1 VDTFYTIEK
10 LGNKQRLT
18 PEGFL
23 LCEDVPIART
33 GTQIY
38 LAREIPEIEADSQ
51 GHVTMERDE
60 EDVFRPETIASV
72 NGKCI
77 TVDHPNDLVRPHSW
91 RDLAVGVALN
101 ARRGSNGDNDLLR
114 ADLLITDFE
123 AIEQVRQRTE
133 DAKRGLGTGQEIS
146 AGYNYNGVQI
156 AKGRGK
162 QTDIWINHIALVDA
176 ARCGSRCSIGD
187 AVVVEKKR
195 SSKIVRVFI
204 HRS

>member
-33 GTQIY
+33 GTQLY
-38 LAREIPEIEADSQ
+38 AAREVPELEAGND
-51 GHVTMERDE
+51 GTIVMERHE

-72 NGKCI
+72 NGKSV
-77 TVDHPNDLVRPHSW
+77 TVDHPNDLVRPQSF
-91 RDLAVGVALN
+91 RDLVVGVALN
-101 ARRGSNGDNDLLR
+101 ARRGTGIQDDLLL
-114 ADLLITDFE
+114 ADLLIADHN
-123 AIEQVRQRTE
+123 AIEQVRNTR
-133 DAKRGLGTGQEIS
+133 GQEVS

-162 QTDIWINHIALVDA
+162 QTDIWINHIALVDS

-187 AVVVEKKR
+187 SEIKKLPK
-195 SSKIVRVFI
+195 KIIRVFV

>member
-1 VDTFYTIEK
+1 VDTLYTIEK

-33 GTQIY
+33 GTQLY
-38 LAREIPEIEADSQ
+38 SAREVPEIEAGND
-51 GHVTMERDE
+51 GTVVMERDE
-60 EDVFRPETIASV
+60 ADVFRPETISSV
-72 NGKCI
+72 NGKCV

-101 ARRGSNGDNDLLR
+101 ARRGSNGESDLLL
-114 ADLLITDFE
+114 ADLLITDHE
-123 AIEQVRQRTE
+123 AIEQVRST
-133 DAKRGLGTGQEIS
+133 KGQEVS
-146 AGYNYNGVQI
+146 AGYNYNGIQVS
-156 AKGRGK
+156 KGRGK
-162 QTDIWINHIALVDA
+162 QTDIWINHIALVDS

-187 AVVVEKKR
+187 EAVKIVPK
-195 SSKIVRVFI
+195 KIVRVFI

>member
-1 VDTFYTIEK
+1 MDTFYTIEK

-33 GTQIY
+33 GTQLY
-38 LAREIPEIEADSQ
+38 LAREVPEIEADNQ

-60 EDVFRPETIASV
+60 EDVFRPETISSV
-72 NGKCI
+72 NGKSI
-77 TVDHPNDLVRPHSW
+77 TVDHPNDLVRPHSF
-91 RDLAVGVALN
+91 RDLVVGVALN
-101 ARRGSNGDNDLLR
+101 ARRGTGIQDDLLL
-114 ADLLITDFE
+114 ADLLIADHE
-123 AIEQVRQRTE
+123 AIEQVRNTR
-133 DAKRGLGTGQEIS
+133 GQEVS
-146 AGYNYNGVQI
+146 AGYSYNGVQI